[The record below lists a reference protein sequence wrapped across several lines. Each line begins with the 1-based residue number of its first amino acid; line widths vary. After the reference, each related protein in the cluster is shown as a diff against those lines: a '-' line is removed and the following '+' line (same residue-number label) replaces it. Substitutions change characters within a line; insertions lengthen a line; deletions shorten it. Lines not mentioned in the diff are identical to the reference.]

1 MNNKDTQLIWEAL
14 YGHEFYSDDQIDS
27 VIDKLKTAEKSEKL
41 KQSDIQLAFEI
52 SEKEKDPYRDEL
64 NRFIKKEGYYLAYL
78 PGEKNL
84 DYVLIDTKGKFVEN
98 KFDTADE
105 ARDFLYEVRIMKSQ
119 WYNSGQYE

>member
-1 MNNKDTQLIWEAL
+1 MNKDTQQIWEA
-14 YGHEFYSDDQIDS
+14 YGHELYSDDQIDA
-27 VIDKLKTAEKSEKL
+27 VINKLKTAERGEKHKKSYT
-41 KQSDIQLAFEI
+41 QLAFEL

-84 DYVLIDTKGKFVEN
+84 DYVLIDTNSDFVEE

-105 ARDFLYEVRIMKSQ
+105 ARDYLYDVKIMKRQ

>member
-1 MNNKDTQLIWEAL
+1 MNKDTQQIWEA
-14 YGHEFYSDDQIDS
+14 YGHESYSDDQIDA
-27 VIDKLKTAEKSEKL
+27 VINKLKTAERGEKL
-41 KQSDIQLAFEI
+41 SKSYTQLAFEI

-84 DYVLIDTKGKFVEN
+84 DYILIDTKGDFVEDR
-98 KFDTADE
+98 FDTADE
-105 ARDFLYEVRIMKSQ
+105 ARDYLYDVNIMKRQ

>member
-1 MNNKDTQLIWEAL
+1 MNKDTQQIWEA
-14 YGHEFYSDDQIDS
+14 YGHELYSDDQIDA
-27 VIDKLKTAEKSEKL
+27 VINKLKTAERGEKL
-41 KQSDIQLAFEI
+41 SKSYTQIAFEI

-84 DYVLIDTKGKFVEN
+84 DYVLIDTKGDFVED

-105 ARDFLYEVRIMKSQ
+105 ARDYLYDVNIMKKQ

>member
-1 MNNKDTQLIWEAL
+1 MNKDTQQIWEA
-14 YGHEFYSDDQIDS
+14 YGHELYSDDQIDA
-27 VIDKLKTAEKSEKL
+27 VINKLKTAERGEKL
-41 KQSDIQLAFEI
+41 SKSYTQIAFEI

-84 DYVLIDTKGKFVEN
+84 DYILIDTKGDFVEDR
-98 KFDTADE
+98 FDTADE
-105 ARDFLYEVRIMKSQ
+105 ARDYLYDVNIMKKQ

>member
-1 MNNKDTQLIWEAL
+1 MNKDTQQIWEA
-14 YGHEFYSDDQIDS
+14 YGHELYSDDQIDA
-27 VIDKLKTAEKSEKL
+27 VINKLKTAERGEKL
-41 KQSDIQLAFEI
+41 SKSYTQLAFEI

-84 DYVLIDTKGKFVEN
+84 DYILIDTKGDFVEDR
-98 KFDTADE
+98 FDTADE
-105 ARDFLYEVRIMKSQ
+105 ARDYLYDVNIMKKQ

>member
-1 MNNKDTQLIWEAL
+1 MNKDTQQIWEA
-14 YGHEFYSDDQIDS
+14 YGHESYSDDQIDA
-27 VIDKLKTAEKSEKL
+27 VINKLKTAERGEKL
-41 KQSDIQLAFEI
+41 SKSYTQLAFEI

-84 DYVLIDTKGKFVEN
+84 DYILIDTKGDFVEDR
-98 KFDTADE
+98 FDTADE
-105 ARDFLYEVRIMKSQ
+105 ARDYLYDVNIMKKQ

>member
-1 MNNKDTQLIWEAL
+1 MNKDTQQIWEA
-14 YGHEFYSDDQIDS
+14 YGHELYSDDQIDA
-27 VIDKLKTAEKSEKL
+27 VINKLKTAERGEKL
-41 KQSDIQLAFEI
+41 SKSDTQIAFEI

-84 DYVLIDTKGKFVEN
+84 DYVLIDTKGDFVED

-105 ARDFLYEVRIMKSQ
+105 ARDYLYDVNIMKKQ